1 MSVAVRPGIL
11 ARRVAPTDAAA
22 AAAAPAGTPAAGGEA
37 APGDAPLLAEA
48 RATTERVATTFALAC
63 RLLPAAI
70 RDDVYLLYL
79 VFRTLDDLV
88 DDGHPDARARVTAVD
103 GWARGRT
110 VLPTRETQVLTR
122 LARRYPIPR
131 DALADFCAG
140 MLHDL
145 ERRAI
150 RTEADLD
157 VYCYRVAGTVGI
169 VMSALLGTDDPERAR
184 PAAAAL
190 GMAMQRTNILRDID
204 EDAAAG
210 RTYLAEET
218 LVRYGPPAPGRRAA
232 LLRDQ
237 IARADALYD
246 DGLAGIAQLRSGRRA
261 IAAAAGMYREILR
274 EIERRGLGAEPGRA
288 IVSRPR
294 KLLVAVRTARH
305 V

>member
-1 MSVAVRPGIL
+1 M
-11 ARRVAPTDAAA
+11 
-22 AAAAPAGTPAAGGEA
+22 PASASPV
-37 APGDAPLLAEA
+37 LAEA
-48 RATTERVATTFALAC
+48 RETTERIATTFALAC
-63 RLLPAAI
+63 RLLPAEI
-70 RDDVYLLYL
+70 RNDVYLLYL

-88 DDGHPDARARVTAVD
+88 DDGHPGACARVTAVER
-103 GWARGRT
+103 WAHGEAGLR
-110 VLPTRETQVLTR
+110 TRETDLLDG
-122 LARRYPIPR
+122 LARRYPVPR

-140 MLHDL
+140 MHHDL

-150 RTEADLD
+150 RTEEDLD

-169 VMSALLGTDDPERAR
+169 VMSALLGTEDAERAR

-218 LVRYGPPAPGRRAA
+218 LARFGAPAPGRRAA

-237 IARADALYD
+237 IRRADALYD
-246 DGLAGIAQLRSGRRA
+246 LGLSGIPQLQSGRRA

-288 IVSRPR
+288 VVSRPR
-294 KLLVAVRTARH
+294 KLIVAVRTART